1 MSKFTKDQL
10 EALKK
15 ETTYFEILVLTMMH
29 QFHAQNEEK
38 KSLAATGLYQELVKA
53 KRVLYK

>member
-1 MSKFTKDQL
+1 MSKFTKEQL

-15 ETTYFEILVLTMMH
+15 ETTNFEILVFTMMH
-29 QFHAQNEEK
+29 QFHAQGEEK
-38 KSLAATGLYQELVKA
+38 KSLAATSLYQELVKA